1 VVARGEVW
9 WHEHPTGGAR
19 PHLILTRNEAI
30 PLLHQV
36 IAIPTTRTIRGI
48 PTEVALD
55 ETDGMPGP
63 CVLALDN
70 IGLIRHAL
78 CTSLITTL
86 SAQKLR
92 DVCEALRLAVA
103 C

>member
-1 VVARGEVW
+1 VVGRGEIW
-9 WHEHPTGGAR
+9 WHEHPIRGAR
-19 PHLILTRNEAI
+19 PHLILSRNEAI
-30 PLLHQV
+30 PLLNQV

-55 ETDGMPGP
+55 EADGMPAA

-70 IGLIRHAL
+70 IGLIRPAL